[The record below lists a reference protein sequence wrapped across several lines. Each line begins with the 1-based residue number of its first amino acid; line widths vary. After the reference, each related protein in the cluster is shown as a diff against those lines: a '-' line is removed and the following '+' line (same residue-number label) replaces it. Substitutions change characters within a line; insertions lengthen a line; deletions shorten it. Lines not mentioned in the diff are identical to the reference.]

1 MKKTGLIF
9 VIHILLSVFL
19 FSAADSRIT
28 FNQGIEALKAVNYSA
43 AELLFRKTLENDDE
57 YRDRAWFYLARTIYQ
72 QEKYRPAIFEFN
84 SFLTKCRTENL
95 RIESRFW
102 IGESYFNLN
111 EHLKAIEEYNR
122 FLEKTDDKPLAMT
135 AHDRIATIYYKQL
148 RYEEAVIEWDKAIQK
163 SENREQ
169 SAAYILKIS
178 GALFSNKQYDA
189 ALERLNPLLT
199 SKIGSNEM
207 AETRLLAGRI
217 YQLQNDH
224 RKALL
229 MFNAIP
235 RDLAGLYPY
244 HDMYYFRAVSYIAQ
258 EKETL
263 AKSDLEL
270 FNMIA
275 KKSEFYSDGMFEL
288 GRILL
293 KSNKPESGIE
303 MLIKIWEDSRNL
315 QLSIKSGILLADY
328 YLEKEPVQSVRFLEK
343 YTTVEDEDFKKKVLV
358 ILSKAY
364 IKTGK
369 YDKAELQLN
378 SYSESFPYDENIDEI
393 LFLKARIYLEMG
405 EIDKASEI
413 FDKIKNEHPFSKFLN
428 DSEYYM
434 ALVNYKKEKYSSAI
448 SNLKQYLS
456 KRDVGNVF
464 EAHLLL
470 EELYLITDDLKNAE
484 KEVLFLM
491 NRYPDYSGMD
501 RILFNFAMKL
511 YYKNSSSAERYFS
524 MLQSR
529 YPESSYSIQINFL
542 YGSRYYE
549 NKNYSRAI
557 SYYEKFLSSGTEDN
571 RGIAFYNLI
580 ISYYNIKQYE
590 KVIEILKNS
599 RIPPMDEAQWK
610 DIPLINARCLYILE
624 RYEEVYS
631 ILKWDDIRI
640 LTDDDARMLIDST
653 IRTGDITTALK
664 LIDSVKEKQSLYMD
678 SMILL
683 GDYFRD
689 KKNYAKAR
697 EIYGQILVSGESD
710 ELKER
715 AKLELA
721 VINTE
726 NGSFTLSMEL
736 LDGVKSKKYQADK
749 DSLVIINDFSTGNRK
764 SASDMT
770 EAKLKS
776 VTSGRFEEKILLL
789 NLQYHFDQK
798 NEKNFVR
805 YASMLKKYQ
814 NNETYINYL
823 SAKFYYDKANYS
835 KASLYY
841 SRLTTMENIYMS
853 EAEYFTGLIGL
864 SQNKNITNSQ
874 KYFTGITTPDKKKN
888 EYYYKSKIELAMI
901 YHELKNDEESI
912 QLLDEIIMENYSMK
926 ITLQAANLVEYYRNE
941 QN

>member
-1 MKKTGLIF
+1 MKKTGLI
-9 VIHILLSVFL
+9 LLFIFFSAL
-19 FSAADSRIT
+19 LYSAADSRIT
-28 FNQGIEALKAVNYSA
+28 FTQGIEALKAGNYSA
-43 AELLFRKTLENDDE
+43 AELLFRKTLENNDE

-111 EHLKAIEEYNR
+111 EYLKAIEEYNR

-163 SENREQ
+163 SENKEQ
-169 SAAYILKIS
+169 SASYILKIS
-178 GALFSNKQYDA
+178 GALFSNRQYDA

-224 RKALL
+224 KKALL
-229 MFNAIP
+229 MFNTIP

-258 EKETL
+258 EKDSL
-263 AKSDLEL
+263 ARDDLEL
-270 FNMIA
+270 FYMIA

-288 GRILL
+288 GRIIL

-303 MLIKIWEDSRNL
+303 MLVKIWEDNRNIK
-315 QLSIKSGILLADY
+315 LSIKSGILLADY
-328 YLEKEPVQSVRFLEK
+328 FLEKEPVQSVKFLEK
-343 YTTVEDEDFKKKVLV
+343 YTTVEDEELKKLVLV

-369 YDKAELQLN
+369 YDKAELLLKN
-378 SYSESFPYDENIDEI
+378 YSESFPYDENIDEI
-393 LFLKARIYLEMG
+393 LFLTARLHLEMG
-405 EIDKASEI
+405 DIDKASEI
-413 FDKIKNEHPFSKFLN
+413 FEKIKSEHPFSKFLN

-434 ALVNYKKEKYSSAI
+434 ALVNYKKEKFSAAI

-456 KRDVGNVF
+456 KKDASNIF

-470 EELYLITDDLKNAE
+470 EELYLDTDDLKNAE
-484 KEVLFLM
+484 KEVLFLI
-491 NRYPDYSGMD
+491 NKYPDYSGMD
-501 RILFNFAMKL
+501 RIIYNYAMKL
-511 YYKNSSSAERYFS
+511 YEKNPSSAEKYFS
-524 MLQSR
+524 MLQSK
-529 YPESSYSIQINFL
+529 YPDSNYSVQINFL

-549 NKNYSRAI
+549 NKNYARAI
-557 SYYEKFLSSGTEDN
+557 SYYEKFLSSGTDDN

-580 ISYYNIKQYE
+580 NSYYNIKQYE

-610 DIPLINARCLYILE
+610 EIPLINARSLYILG

-640 LTDDDARMLIDST
+640 LNNDDARMLIDST

-664 LIDSVKEKQSLYMD
+664 LIDSISEKQSLYMD

-683 GDYFRD
+683 ADYYRD
-689 KKNYAKAR
+689 KKNYNRAQ
-697 EIYGQILVSGESD
+697 EIYGQIIISSESE

-715 AKLELA
+715 ARLELA

-726 NGSFTLSMEL
+726 NGSYAISMEL
-736 LDGVKSKKYQADK
+736 LETVLSKKYQADK
-749 DSLVIINDFSTGNRK
+749 DSLLIINHFGTGNRK
-764 SASDMT
+764 FAADMT
-770 EAKLKS
+770 DSRIKS
-776 VTSGRFEEKILLL
+776 VTSGRFEEKVLLL
-789 NLQYHFDQK
+789 NIQYHYDQK
-798 NEKNFVR
+798 NEKSFMK
-805 YASMLKKYQ
+805 YTSMLKNSE
-814 NNETYINYL
+814 NNETYVNYL
-823 SAKFYYDKANYS
+823 SAKLNYEKANYN
-835 KASLYY
+835 KAAQFY
-841 SRLTTMENIYMS
+841 SRLTVKENIYMS
-853 EAEYFTGLIGL
+853 EAEYFTGLINL
-864 SQNKNITNSQ
+864 AQNRNMPAGQ
-874 KYFTGITTPDKKKN
+874 KYFTGITSHDKPKN
-888 EYYYKSKIELAMI
+888 EYYYKSKIELAII
-901 YHELKNDEESI
+901 YHELKNTEESI
-912 QLLDEIIMENYSMK
+912 QVLEEIIRDNYSMK
-926 ITLQAANLVEYYRNE
+926 ITLQAQNLVEYYRNE
-941 QN
+941 